1 MLSTDGPWVQEMKFA
16 LTKASIDT
24 LLFTKQT
31 APYSVMAPIAGYHHR
46 DPKYHGQLGRLMDE
60 DHSVGKPFR
69 SALIINKDLG
79 RPGGQFYEKAR
90 QLGHVIPN
98 SDAGEIAFHQDQLKR
113 LGVL

>member
-16 LTKASIDT
+16 LTKASIET
-24 LLFTKQT
+24 LLYAKAT
-31 APYSVMAPIAGYHHR
+31 APYSIMAPIAGYHHR

-60 DHSVGKPFR
+60 DHEAGFPFR
-69 SALIINKDLG
+69 SALVINKDKD

-90 QLGHVIPN
+90 QLGHTIGPTEA
-98 SDAGEIAFHQDQLKR
+98 DEIAFHQDQLKK